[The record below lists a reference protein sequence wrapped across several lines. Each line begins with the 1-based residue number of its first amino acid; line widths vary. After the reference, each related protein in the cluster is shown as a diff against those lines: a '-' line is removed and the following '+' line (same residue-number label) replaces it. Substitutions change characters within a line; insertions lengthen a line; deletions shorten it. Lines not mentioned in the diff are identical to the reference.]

1 MKIEG
6 STKLVLGLAIIF
18 IVLGILFILESQ
30 KVGKPRLIFCDIGQG
45 DGMLIVTPKGKQVVV
60 DSGPGTK
67 IVDCLAENMPFWD
80 RTIEMMILTHAQQ
93 DHMEGQVEIFNRYKV
108 ERVVWS
114 GVENTTALF
123 NQWQKLLEAEKS
135 EVHLARAGDSIQI
148 GPHSLGQ
155 LSQGSTLFRVQ
166 PLRLDVLWPS
176 QEKSNLWKIAPP
188 VDINDSSVV
197 ARLEY
202 NPDTGSGKAICA
214 YLTGDLPK
222 EILEGLI
229 NKPCQILK
237 ISHHGSKTGTNQGIL
252 EKVNPQIA
260 IIQVGSKNRFGHP
273 HKEVLDLLISNGIKI
288 LRNDTSG
295 TIEIDTDGRS
305 YSVN

>member
-1 MKIEG
+1 MLDQK
-6 STKLVLGLAIIF
+6 SKLILILSAIF
-18 IVLGILFILESQ
+18 IVLGILFIVESQ
-30 KVGKPRLIFCDIGQG
+30 KVGKLRLIFCDIGQG

-60 DSGPGTK
+60 DSGPGSK
-67 IVDCLAENMPFWD
+67 IVDCLGVNMPFWD

-93 DHMEGQVEIFNRYKV
+93 DHMEGQVEIFNRYSV

-123 NQWQKLLEAEKS
+123 SAWQKLLSAEKS
-135 EVHLARAGDSIQI
+135 AVHLGRTGDK
-148 GPHSLGQ
+148 LK
-155 LSQGSTLFRVQ
+155 LDKVVF
-166 PLRLDVLWPS
+166 DVLWPS

-188 VDINDSSVV
+188 TDINDSSVV
-197 ARLEY
+197 VRLEY
-202 NPDTGSGKAICA
+202 NPDTGSEEAICA
-214 YLTGDLPK
+214 YLTGDLSK

-237 ISHHGSKTGTNQGIL
+237 ISHHGSKTGTNQEIL
-252 EKVNPQIA
+252 EKVNPEIA

-273 HKEVLDLLISNGIKI
+273 RKEVLDLLISKGIRI

-295 TIEIDTDGRS
+295 TIEIVSDGKS
-305 YSVN
+305 YTIK